1 MGLAHK
7 LHVIGNLVSD
17 DDTIAMIKNSNFK
30 DSEHI
35 VLTIDFK
42 VENLKLVDKPKISRA
57 SLDNIKT
64 LFTKKIGGSGRGIYY
79 LYPNY
84 EYQNKSDLCD
94 EFKKISSTI
103 LNSIMVYANDDNK
116 CIASLI
122 FEYIKNYENDELEL
136 KNFKQDD
143 YFLVLLINGKSFFE
157 LMPEVLDNYINMPVL
172 MHKKDE
178 KIYFKPRKAID
189 IISAKDE
196 FCGYNPD
203 IKFFTYDNYDKDLKL
218 QIINKLPMS
227 NDTAKTI
234 KKGWMFAINHLK
246 FYYKGLEYI
255 ISPSM
260 ANFDDEIFKGLISF
274 LKNAKNMQEESERE
288 ESFMRRLRKQIENYD
303 QINSFTLDI
312 LFAEVDQTNLSVKI
326 FSTLEDVLP
335 SRIAKVVNL
344 MQKQHITDSS
354 KLIQDNEDVKF
365 TYLKDYFGIL
375 EKYAVATKVKGL
387 DNKIMQEKIFLA
399 KLLLGYEKIKHIELL
414 KQFEFYREF
423 KIDFKNKK
431 ITKRIDDNGIK
442 DWMVHPNQFVENENK
457 IFGFLQEINA
467 IRM

>member
-7 LHVIGNLVSD
+7 LHVIGNLISN

-42 VENLKLVDKPKISRA
+42 VEHLKLVDKPKISRA

-64 LFTKKIGGSGRGIYY
+64 LFTKKIGGTSNSYY
-79 LYPNY
+79 LYPNF
-84 EYQNKSDLCD
+84 EYQGEKDIYKK
-94 EFKKISSTI
+94 FKAISHT
-103 LNSIMVYANDDNK
+103 LQNSVMVYANDDNK
-116 CIASLI
+116 RIAALV

-143 YFLVLLINGKSFFE
+143 YFLVLLVNGKSFYE
-157 LMPEVLDNYINMPVL
+157 LMPEVLDNYIDMPVV
-172 MHKKDE
+172 MHKKD
-178 KIYFKPRKAID
+178 KNVYFRPRKAMD

-227 NDTAKTI
+227 NDTAKAI
-234 KKGWMFAINHLK
+234 KKGWMFAINNLK

-255 ISPSM
+255 IIPSM
-260 ANFDDEIFKGLISF
+260 ANFDAEIFKGLISF
-274 LKNAKNMQEESERE
+274 LENAKNTKEESERE

-312 LFAEVDQTNLSVKI
+312 LFTEVDQTNLSVKI
-326 FSTLEDVLP
+326 FSTPEDVLP
-335 SRIAKVVNL
+335 SRIAKVAKL
-344 MQKQHITDSS
+344 MQEQHITDSS
-354 KLIQDNEDVKF
+354 KQIQDADDDIKF
-365 TYLKDYFGIL
+365 AYLKDYFGVL
-375 EKYAVATKVKGL
+375 EKYAAATKVKGL
-387 DNKIMQEKIFLA
+387 GNKIIQEKIFLA
-399 KLLLGYEKIKHIELL
+399 KLLLGYTKIKYIELL
-414 KQFEFYREF
+414 KRFEHFREF
-423 KIDFKNKK
+423 DVQNKK
-431 ITKRIDDNGIK
+431 KIK
-442 DWMVHPNQFVENENK
+442 DGVKDWIAFPENIVKNENK
-457 IFGFLQEINA
+457 ILEFLQEINA

>member
-7 LHVIGNLVSD
+7 LHVIGNLVSN

-57 SLDNIKT
+57 SLDNIKA
-64 LFTKKIGGSGRGIYY
+64 LFTKKIGGSGKGIYY

-84 EYQNKSDLCD
+84 EYQNESDLYD
-94 EFKKISSTI
+94 EFKKISFTI

-116 CIASLI
+116 RIASLM
-122 FEYIKNYENDELEL
+122 FEYIKNYKNDELGL
-136 KNFKQDD
+136 KNFKKND
-143 YFLVLLINGKSFFE
+143 YFLILRINGKSFYE
-157 LMPEVLDNYINMPVL
+157 LMPEVLDNYINMPVV
-172 MHKKDE
+172 MHKKD
-178 KIYFKPRKAID
+178 KNAYFKPRKAID

-218 QIINKLPMS
+218 QIVNKLPMS
-227 NDTAKTI
+227 NDTAKAI
-234 KKGWMFAINHLK
+234 KKGWMFATNNLK

-255 ISPSM
+255 IIPSM
-260 ANFDDEIFKGLISF
+260 ANFDAEIFKGLISF

-335 SRIAKVVNL
+335 SRIAKVAKL
-344 MQKQHITDSS
+344 MQERHITDSS
-354 KLIQDNEDVKF
+354 KQIQDTDDDIKF
-365 TYLKDYFGIL
+365 TYLKNYFGVI
-375 EKYAVATKVKGL
+375 EKYAAATKVKGL

-399 KLLLGYEKIKHIELL
+399 KLLLGYAKIKYIELL
-414 KQFEFYREF
+414 KRFEHFREF
-423 KIDFKNKK
+423 DAQNKK
-431 ITKRIDDNGIK
+431 KIK
-442 DWMVHPNQFVENENK
+442 DGVKNWIAFPENIVENENK
-457 IFGFLQEINA
+457 ILRFLQEINA

>member
-7 LHVIGNLVSD
+7 LHVIGNLISD
-17 DDTIAMIKNSNFK
+17 DNTIAMIKNSNFK

-35 VLTIDFK
+35 VLAIDFK
-42 VENLKLVDKPKISRA
+42 IENLKLIDKPKISRT
-57 SLDNIKT
+57 SLDNLKT
-64 LFTKKIGGSGRGIYY
+64 LFTKKIGGTSNSYY
-79 LYPNY
+79 LYPNF
-84 EYQNKSDLCD
+84 EYQGEKDLCKK
-94 EFKKISSTI
+94 FKAISHT
-103 LNSIMVYANDDNK
+103 LQNSIMVYANEDNK
-116 CIASLI
+116 CIATLV
-122 FEYIKNYENDELEL
+122 FEYIKNYEKDELEL

-143 YFLVLLINGKSFFE
+143 YFLILLINGKSFCE
-157 LMPEVLDNYINMPVL
+157 LMPEVLQNYL
-172 MHKKDE
+172 DE
-178 KIYFKPRKAID
+178 FARPHIKNSKNEPQLKELVD
-189 IISAKDE
+189 IITKEKMS
-196 FCGYNPD
+196 CGYNPD
-203 IKFFTYDNYDKDLKL
+203 IKFFTMDNYDDSYGI
-218 QIINKLPMS
+218 QQINKLPMS
-227 NDTAKTI
+227 IESAKTI
-234 KKGWMFAINHLK
+234 KKGWMFAINNLK

-255 ISPSM
+255 IIPSM
-260 ANFDDEIFKGLISF
+260 ANFDAEIFKGLISF

-344 MQKQHITDSS
+344 MQNHHITDSS
-354 KLIQDNEDVKF
+354 KLVQDSDDIKF
-365 TYLKDYFGIL
+365 TYLKDYFGVL
-375 EKYAVATKVKGL
+375 EKYAVATRVKGL

-399 KLLLGYEKIKHIELL
+399 KLLLGYKKIKHIELL

-442 DWMVHPNQFVENENK
+442 DWMAHPNQFVENENK
-457 IFGFLQEINA
+457 ILEFLQEINA
-467 IRM
+467 IRI

>member
-1 MGLAHK
+1 MGLVHK
-7 LHVIGNLVSD
+7 LYNVGSLLSD
-17 DDTIAMIKNSNFK
+17 DSVIAMIKSSNFK
-30 DSEHI
+30 DSDHKTL
-35 VLTIDFK
+35 VVDFK
-42 VENLKLVDKPKISRA
+42 IENGKLIGPPKISP
-57 SLDNIKT
+57 SSIDNIKT
-64 LFTKKIGGSGRGIYY
+64 FFTKKIGGTSNSYY
-79 LYPNY
+79 LYPNF
-84 EYQNKSDLCD
+84 EYQGEKDLYKK
-94 EFKKISSTI
+94 FKAISHT
-103 LNSIMVYANDDNK
+103 LQNSAMIYANDDNK
-116 CIASLI
+116 HIAALI

-157 LMPEVLDNYINMPVL
+157 LMPEILQNYLDEFVRPHIKNNKNEPLLKELTDVIT
-172 MHKKDE
+172 KE
-178 KIYFKPRKAID
+178 KIA
-189 IISAKDE
+189 
-196 FCGYNPD
+196 CGYNPD
-203 IKFFTYDNYDKDLKL
+203 IKFFTMDNYDDSYGI
-218 QIINKLPMS
+218 QQINKLPMS
-227 NDTAKTI
+227 PESAKTI
-234 KKGWMFAINHLK
+234 KKGWMFAINNLK

-255 ISPSM
+255 IIPSM
-260 ANFDDEIFKGLISF
+260 ANFDAKIFKGLISF

-288 ESFMRRLRKQIENYD
+288 ESFMRRLRKQIENY
-303 QINSFTLDI
+303 QYINSFTLDI

-335 SRIAKVVNL
+335 SRIAKVVKL
-344 MQKQHITDSS
+344 MQERHITDSS

-375 EKYAVATKVKGL
+375 EKYAAATKVKGL

-399 KLLLGYEKIKHIELL
+399 KLLLGYEKIKRIELL

-442 DWMVHPNQFVENENK
+442 DWMAHPNQFVENENK
-457 IFGFLQEINA
+457 ILGFLQEINA

>member
-7 LHVIGNLVSD
+7 LHVIGNLISN

-42 VENLKLVDKPKISRA
+42 VEHLKLVDKPKISRA

-64 LFTKKIGGSGRGIYY
+64 LFTKKIGGTSNSYY
-79 LYPNY
+79 LYPNF
-84 EYQNKSDLCD
+84 EYQGEKDIYKK
-94 EFKKISSTI
+94 FKAISHT
-103 LNSIMVYANDDNK
+103 LQNSVMVYANDDNK
-116 CIASLI
+116 RIAALV

-143 YFLVLLINGKSFFE
+143 YFLVLLVNGKSFYE
-157 LMPEVLDNYINMPVL
+157 LMPEVLDNYIDMPVV
-172 MHKKDE
+172 MHKKD
-178 KIYFKPRKAID
+178 KNVYFRPRKAMD

-227 NDTAKTI
+227 NDTAKAI
-234 KKGWMFAINHLK
+234 KKGWMFAINNLK

-255 ISPSM
+255 IIPSM
-260 ANFDDEIFKGLISF
+260 ANFDAEIFKGLISF
-274 LKNAKNMQEESERE
+274 LENAKNTKEESERE

-312 LFAEVDQTNLSVKI
+312 LFTEVDQTNLSVKI

-335 SRIAKVVNL
+335 SRIAKVAKL
-344 MQKQHITDSS
+344 MQEQHITDSS
-354 KLIQDNEDVKF
+354 KQIQDADDDIKF
-365 TYLKDYFGIL
+365 AYLKDYFGVL
-375 EKYAVATKVKGL
+375 EKYAAATKVKGL
-387 DNKIMQEKIFLA
+387 GNKIIQEKIFLA
-399 KLLLGYEKIKHIELL
+399 KLLLGYTKIKYIELL
-414 KQFEFYREF
+414 KRFEHFREF
-423 KIDFKNKK
+423 DVQNKK
-431 ITKRIDDNGIK
+431 KIK
-442 DWMVHPNQFVENENK
+442 DGVKDWIAFPENIVKNENK
-457 IFGFLQEINA
+457 ILEFLQEINA

>member
-7 LHVIGNLVSD
+7 LHVIGNLISD

-42 VENLKLVDKPKISRA
+42 VENLKLVDIPKISRA

-64 LFTKKIGGSGRGIYY
+64 LFTKKIGGTSNSYY
-79 LYPNY
+79 LYPNF
-84 EYQNKSDLCD
+84 EYQGEKDLYKK
-94 EFKKISSTI
+94 FKAISHT
-103 LNSIMVYANDDNK
+103 LQNSVMVYANDDNK
-116 CIASLI
+116 RIAALV

-136 KNFKQDD
+136 KKFKQDD
-143 YFLVLLINGKSFFE
+143 YFFVLLINGKSFYE
-157 LMPEVLDNYINMPVL
+157 LMPEVLDNYIDMPVV
-172 MHKKDE
+172 MHKKD
-178 KIYFKPRKAID
+178 KNVYFRPRKAMD

-227 NDTAKTI
+227 NDTAKAI
-234 KKGWMFAINHLK
+234 KKGWMFAINNLK

-255 ISPSM
+255 IIPSM
-260 ANFDDEIFKGLISF
+260 ANFDAEIFKGLISF

-312 LFAEVDQTNLSVKI
+312 LFTEVDQTNLSVKI
-326 FSTLEDVLP
+326 FTTLEDVLP
-335 SRIAKVVNL
+335 SRIAKVVKL

-354 KLIQDNEDVKF
+354 KQIQDTDDDIKF
-365 TYLKDYFGIL
+365 AYLKDYFGVI

-399 KLLLGYEKIKHIELL
+399 KLLLGYAKVKYIELL
-414 KQFEFYREF
+414 KRFEHFREF
-423 KIDFKNKK
+423 DAKNKK
-431 ITKRIDDNGIK
+431 KIK
-442 DWMVHPNQFVENENK
+442 DGVKDWIAFPENIVKNENK
-457 IFGFLQEINA
+457 ILEFLQEINA